1 MSSRNGIRLRRMRQ
15 EDAPDVLEILGQY
28 DMAPRPPSAEV
39 PDPER
44 SGIAVENT
52 LVAERDGAIVGVGSY
67 LLHTPRLAE
76 TASLAVHSDHRGSNV
91 GSLLQEARLEEMRA
105 RGVETVRTETDRP
118 ATVAW
123 YVRKFGYRVVGT
135 NPKKHAFSLPDVDH
149 WTVLELDLAS
159 WPGPSTR

>member
-1 MSSRNGIRLRRMRQ
+1 VSSRNGIRLRRMRQ
-15 EDAPDVLEILGQY
+15 EDAPAVLEILGQY

-52 LVAERDGAIVGVGSY
+52 LVAEKDGAIVGVGSY
-67 LLHTPRLAE
+67 LLHAPRLAE
-76 TASLAVHSDHRGSNV
+76 TASLAVHADHRGSNV

-105 RGVETVRTETDRP
+105 RGVETVRTEADRP

-123 YVRKFGYRVVGT
+123 YVRKFGYRVIGT
-135 NPKKHAFSLPDVDH
+135 NPKKHAFSLPDVDQ